1 MLFKYIMI
9 LFGNYGRYLNTAD
22 PVAINFVNWNSM

>member
-1 MLFKYIMI
+1 MI